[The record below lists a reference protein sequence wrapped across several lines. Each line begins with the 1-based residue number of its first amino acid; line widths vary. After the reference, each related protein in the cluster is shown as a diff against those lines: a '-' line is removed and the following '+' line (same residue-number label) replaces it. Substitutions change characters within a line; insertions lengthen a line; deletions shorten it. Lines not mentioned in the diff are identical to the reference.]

1 MENSSEQNIKK
12 EIEEPYSNVLYVADL
27 PNETTIDDLQKL
39 FKDYHFHCATLN
51 NFKHNQIYAQV
62 YLENKEWATKARHE
76 LNGHILKPMNGAN
89 SIKEGKPI
97 RICKYEGRGQNR
109 QSNIKQSLLV
119 KNIDSQMS
127 QKEFYEK
134 FLEYGDIVSGKIE
147 YDENGI
153 SKGFG
158 YIYYYTEESAE
169 NAKKNLSGKFFYG
182 KALDI
187 VNLIPGKK
195 NKSNAITLFVL
206 NIPSNITEK
215 DLSDIFEQ
223 FGPVSNISVN
233 QKGFAYVSYTSFE
246 AATQCLKELKENP
259 ITFPGLP
266 NVVVKFASSKEE
278 RDANKHF
285 IKNNESFNY
294 GFRNLNVQFNSV
306 YYNENI
312 KTDLDLDHEI
322 RLFIKVIMMQD
333 FNPREVLIDLES
345 FSGLVQFEKFHDYNL
360 FFKKY
365 HEYCEKQIPTFEC
378 LPYNFPFPTEE
389 NQNMNDN
396 NMNMYYNNMPMNYG
410 PESMRQTPGPFNYPH
425 SENNFRNM
433 GNNKFMLPNRNN
445 NLQNFQSVSQGK
457 YNNNMGPIP
466 NMPYPQN
473 FSLKNNNKIF
483 NGGNNNNNNGLGN
496 VGKNN
501 FINNMNNLNIS
512 KNNKMQNYNNNQNN
526 NRPFNQRN
534 NFSNNFNNRNNNFN
548 NNNNNNRKLIFRPGD
563 NINLANMKMNMNM
576 NMNNMNMLRLNQMN
590 NIFMRQQLMQMN
602 QRNRNIQNMNNQNNH
617 NDFGDMNQKNELD
630 LFAQR
635 NLETLNPSQLHS
647 QFNKPPINVYANM
660 LDSKEQEEI
669 RMEIADS
676 IYEIV
681 YAKYPFEASKITGMI
696 NEKGIE
702 KMNMLLS
709 KKEDLDDIIDKAYEM
724 IVNSKK
730 SENGEKNDG

>member
-1 MENSSEQNIKK
+1 MENSSEQTIKK
-12 EIEEPYSNVLYVADL
+12 ELEEPYSNVLYVADL

-39 FKDYHFHCATLN
+39 FEDYHFHYASLN
-51 NFKHNQIYAQV
+51 NFKLNQIYAQV

-76 LNGHILKPMNGAN
+76 LNGVILKPMNGAN

-97 RICKYEGRGQNR
+97 RICKYQAKGQNK
-109 QSNIKQSLLV
+109 QTNIKQSLLV

-169 NAKKNLSGKFFYG
+169 NAKNNLNGKFFYG

-206 NIPSNITEK
+206 NIPKNITEK
-215 DLSDIFEQ
+215 DISNIFEK

-233 QKGFAYVSYTSFE
+233 ERGFAYVSYTSFE
-246 AATQCLKELKENP
+246 AATQCLKELKANP

-266 NVVVKFASSKEE
+266 AVVVKFASSKEE
-278 RDANKHF
+278 RDANRIF
-285 IKNNESFNY
+285 AKNNDSYNF

-312 KTDLDLDHEI
+312 KTDLDLDQEI
-322 RLFIKVIMMQD
+322 RLFIKVVMLMD
-333 FNPREVLIDLES
+333 FSPKEVLIDLET
-345 FSGLVQFEKFHDYNL
+345 FSGLVQFEKYHDYNL

-365 HEYCEKQIPTFEC
+365 QEYCEKQIPLFEC
-378 LPYNFPFPTEE
+378 IPYNYPFPTEE
-389 NQNMNDN
+389 NQNTNENVMT
-396 NMNMYYNNMPMNYG
+396 MYNNNSTPMYNG
-410 PESMRQTPGPFNYPH
+410 PEGFRPMPRPFNYPH
-425 SENNFRNM
+425 TENNFRNM
-433 GNNKFMLPNRNN
+433 SNNNFMFPNRNN
-445 NLQNFQSVSQGK
+445 NMQNFQNIYQGK
-457 YNNNMGPIP
+457 NNNMTPFP
-466 NMPYPQN
+466 NMQYPQN
-473 FSLKNNNKIF
+473 FSQKNNNKIY
-483 NGGNNNNNNGLGN
+483 NGGNNNNGFGN
-496 VGKNN
+496 FDKNN
-501 FINNMNNLNIS
+501 YMNNMNNINR
-512 KNNKMQNYNNNQNN
+512 NNKMQNYNNQNN
-526 NRPFNQRN
+526 NKRFNQRN
-534 NFSNNFNNRNNNFN
+534 NFANNMNNRNINFN
-548 NNNNNNRKLIFRPGD
+548 INNNNRKQIIRPGD
-563 NINLANMKMNMNM
+563 NINLANMRM
-576 NMNNMNMLRLNQMN
+576 NMNNINNMNLLRLYQMN
-590 NIFMRQQLMQMN
+590 NPFMRQQMMQMN
-602 QRNRNIQNMNNQNNH
+602 QRNRNIQNMNQNNN
-617 NDFGDMNQKNELD
+617 NDYAEMNQKNELD
-630 LFAQR
+630 LYAQR
-635 NLETLNPSQLHS
+635 NLESLNPSQLHS

-681 YAKYPFEASKITGMI
+681 YAKYPNEASKITGMI

-724 IVNSKK
+724 IKK
-730 SENGEKNDG
+730 SENDEKNSG

>member
-1 MENSSEQNIKK
+1 MENSSEQTIKK
-12 EIEEPYSNVLYVADL
+12 ELEEPYSNVLYVADL
-27 PNETTIDDLQKL
+27 PNETTIDDLQKI
-39 FKDYHFHCATLN
+39 FEDYHFHYASLN
-51 NFKHNQIYAQV
+51 NFKLNQIYAQV

-76 LNGHILKPMNGAN
+76 LNGVILKPMNGAN

-97 RICKYEGRGQNR
+97 RICKYQAKGQNK
-109 QSNIKQSLLV
+109 QTNIKQSLLV

-169 NAKKNLSGKFFYG
+169 NAKNNLNGKFFYG

-206 NIPSNITEK
+206 NIPKNITEK
-215 DLSDIFEQ
+215 DISNIFEK

-233 QKGFAYVSYTSFE
+233 ERGFAYVSYTSFE
-246 AATQCLKELKENP
+246 AATQCLKELKANP

-266 NVVVKFASSKEE
+266 TVVVKFASSKEE
-278 RDANKHF
+278 RDANRIF
-285 IKNNESFNY
+285 AKNNDSYNF

-312 KTDLDLDHEI
+312 KTDLDLDQEI
-322 RLFIKVIMMQD
+322 RLFIKVVMLMD
-333 FNPREVLIDLES
+333 FSPKEVLIDLET
-345 FSGLVQFEKFHDYNL
+345 FSGLVQFEKYHDYNL

-365 HEYCEKQIPTFEC
+365 QEYCEKQIPLFEC
-378 LPYNFPFPTEE
+378 IPYNYPFPSEE
-389 NQNMNDN
+389 NQNTNENVMT
-396 NMNMYYNNMPMNYG
+396 MYNNNSTLMYNG
-410 PESMRQTPGPFNYPH
+410 PEGFRPMPRPFNYPH
-425 SENNFRNM
+425 TEYNFRNM
-433 GNNKFMLPNRNN
+433 SNNNFMFPNRNN
-445 NLQNFQSVSQGK
+445 NMQNFQNIYQGK
-457 YNNNMGPIP
+457 NNNMTPFP
-466 NMPYPQN
+466 NMQYPQN
-473 FSLKNNNKIF
+473 FSQKNNNKIY
-483 NGGNNNNNNGLGN
+483 NGGNNNNGFGN
-496 VGKNN
+496 FDKNN
-501 FINNMNNLNIS
+501 YMNNMNNINR
-512 KNNKMQNYNNNQNN
+512 NNKMQNYNNQNN
-526 NRPFNQRN
+526 NKRFNQRN
-534 NFSNNFNNRNNNFN
+534 NFANNMNNRNINFN
-548 NNNNNNRKLIFRPGD
+548 INNNNRKQIIRPGD
-563 NINLANMKMNMNM
+563 NINLANMRM
-576 NMNNMNMLRLNQMN
+576 NMNNINNMNLLRLYQMN
-590 NIFMRQQLMQMN
+590 NPFMRQQMMQMN
-602 QRNRNIQNMNNQNNH
+602 QRNRNIQNMNQNNN
-617 NDFGDMNQKNELD
+617 NDYGEMNQKNELD
-630 LFAQR
+630 LYAQR

-681 YAKYPFEASKITGMI
+681 YAKYPNEASKITGMI

-724 IVNSKK
+724 IKK
-730 SENGEKNDG
+730 SENDEKNSG

>member
-1 MENSSEQNIKK
+1 MENSSEQTIKK
-12 EIEEPYSNVLYVADL
+12 ELEEPYSNVLYVADL

-39 FKDYHFHCATLN
+39 FEDYHFHYASLN
-51 NFKHNQIYAQV
+51 NFKLNQIYAQV

-76 LNGHILKPMNGAN
+76 LNGVILKPMNGAN

-97 RICKYEGRGQNR
+97 RICKYQAKGQNK
-109 QSNIKQSLLV
+109 QTNIKQSLLV

-169 NAKKNLSGKFFYG
+169 NAKNNLNGKFFYG

-206 NIPSNITEK
+206 NIPKNITEK
-215 DLSDIFEQ
+215 DISNIFEK

-233 QKGFAYVSYTSFE
+233 ERGFAYVSYTSFE
-246 AATQCLKELKENP
+246 AATQCLKELKANP

-266 NVVVKFASSKEE
+266 DVVVKFASSKEE
-278 RDANKHF
+278 RDANRIF
-285 IKNNESFNY
+285 AKNNDSYNF

-312 KTDLDLDHEI
+312 KTDLDLDQEI
-322 RLFIKVIMMQD
+322 RLFIKVVMLMD
-333 FNPREVLIDLES
+333 FSPKEVLIDLET
-345 FSGLVQFEKFHDYNL
+345 FSGLVQFEKYHDYNL

-365 HEYCEKQIPTFEC
+365 QEYCEKQIPLFEC
-378 LPYNFPFPTEE
+378 IPYNYPFPTEE
-389 NQNMNDN
+389 NQNTNENVMT
-396 NMNMYYNNMPMNYG
+396 MYNNNSTPMYNG
-410 PESMRQTPGPFNYPH
+410 PEGFRPMPRPFNYPH
-425 SENNFRNM
+425 TENNFRNM
-433 GNNKFMLPNRNN
+433 SNNNFMFPNRNN
-445 NLQNFQSVSQGK
+445 NMQNFQNIYQGK
-457 YNNNMGPIP
+457 NNNMTPFP
-466 NMPYPQN
+466 NMQYPQN
-473 FSLKNNNKIF
+473 FSQKNNNKIY
-483 NGGNNNNNNGLGN
+483 NGGNNNNGFGN
-496 VGKNN
+496 FDKNN
-501 FINNMNNLNIS
+501 YMNNMNNINR
-512 KNNKMQNYNNNQNN
+512 NNKMQNYNNQNN
-526 NRPFNQRN
+526 NKRFNQRN
-534 NFSNNFNNRNNNFN
+534 NFANNMNNRNINFN
-548 NNNNNNRKLIFRPGD
+548 INNNNRKQIIRPGD
-563 NINLANMKMNMNM
+563 NINLANMRM
-576 NMNNMNMLRLNQMN
+576 NMNNINNMNLLRLYQMN
-590 NIFMRQQLMQMN
+590 NPFMRQQMMQMN
-602 QRNRNIQNMNNQNNH
+602 QRNRNIQNMNQNNN
-617 NDFGDMNQKNELD
+617 NDYGEMNQKNELD
-630 LFAQR
+630 LYAQR

-681 YAKYPFEASKITGMI
+681 YAKYPNEASKITGMI

-724 IVNSKK
+724 IKK
-730 SENGEKNDG
+730 SENDEKNSG

>member
-1 MENSSEQNIKK
+1 MENSSEQTIKK
-12 EIEEPYSNVLYVADL
+12 ELEEPYSNVLYVADL

-39 FKDYHFHCATLN
+39 FEDYHFHYASLN
-51 NFKHNQIYAQV
+51 NFKLNQIYAQV

-76 LNGHILKPMNGAN
+76 LNGVILKPMNGAN

-97 RICKYEGRGQNR
+97 RICKYQAKGQNK
-109 QSNIKQSLLV
+109 QTNIKQSLLV

-169 NAKKNLSGKFFYG
+169 NAKNNLNGKFFYG

-206 NIPSNITEK
+206 NIPKNITEK
-215 DLSDIFEQ
+215 DISNIFEK

-233 QKGFAYVSYTSFE
+233 ERGFAYVSYTSFE
-246 AATQCLKELKENP
+246 AATQCLKELKANP

-266 NVVVKFASSKEE
+266 DVVVKFASSKEE
-278 RDANKHF
+278 RDANRIF
-285 IKNNESFNY
+285 AKNNDSYNF

-312 KTDLDLDHEI
+312 KTDLDLDQEI
-322 RLFIKVIMMQD
+322 RLFIKVVMLMD
-333 FNPREVLIDLES
+333 FSPKEVLIDLET
-345 FSGLVQFEKFHDYNL
+345 FSGLVQFEKYHDYNL

-365 HEYCEKQIPTFEC
+365 QEYCEKQIPLFEC
-378 LPYNFPFPTEE
+378 IPYNYPFPTEE
-389 NQNMNDN
+389 NQNTNENVMT
-396 NMNMYYNNMPMNYG
+396 MYNNNSTPMYNG
-410 PESMRQTPGPFNYPH
+410 PEGFRPMPRPFNYPH
-425 SENNFRNM
+425 TENNFRNM
-433 GNNKFMLPNRNN
+433 SNNNFMFPNRNN
-445 NLQNFQSVSQGK
+445 NIQNFQNIYQGK
-457 YNNNMGPIP
+457 NNNMTPFP
-466 NMPYPQN
+466 NMQYPQN
-473 FSLKNNNKIF
+473 FSQKNNNKIF
-483 NGGNNNNNNGLGN
+483 NGGNNNNGFGN
-496 VGKNN
+496 FDKNN
-501 FINNMNNLNIS
+501 YMNNMNNINR
-512 KNNKMQNYNNNQNN
+512 NNKMQNYNNQNN
-526 NRPFNQRN
+526 NKRFNQRN
-534 NFSNNFNNRNNNFN
+534 NFANNMNNRNINFN
-548 NNNNNNRKLIFRPGD
+548 INNNNRKQIIRPGD
-563 NINLANMKMNMNM
+563 NINLANMRM
-576 NMNNMNMLRLNQMN
+576 NMNNINNMNLLRLYQMN
-590 NIFMRQQLMQMN
+590 NPFMRQQMMQMN
-602 QRNRNIQNMNNQNNH
+602 QRNRNIQNMNQNNN
-617 NDFGDMNQKNELD
+617 NDYAEMNQKNELD
-630 LFAQR
+630 LYAQR
-635 NLETLNPSQLHS
+635 NLESLNPSQLHS

-681 YAKYPFEASKITGMI
+681 YAKYPNEASKITGMI

-724 IVNSKK
+724 IKK
-730 SENGEKNDG
+730 SENDEKNSG

>member
-1 MENSSEQNIKK
+1 MENSPEQNIKK
-12 EIEEPYSNVLYVADL
+12 ELEEPYSNVLYVADL
-27 PNETTIDDLQKL
+27 PNETTIDDLQK
-39 FKDYHFHCATLN
+39 FFENYHFHYASLN
-51 NFKHNQIYAQV
+51 NFKLNQIYAQV

-97 RICKYEGRGQNR
+97 RICKYQAKGQIR
-109 QSNIKQSLLV
+109 QTNIKQSLLV
-119 KNIDSQMS
+119 KNIDSQMT

-169 NAKKNLSGKFFYG
+169 NAKKYLNGKFFYG

-206 NIPSNITEK
+206 NIPRNIAEK
-215 DLSDIFEQ
+215 DLSNIFER

-233 QKGFAYVSYTSFE
+233 DRGFAYVSYTSFE
-246 AATQCLKELKENP
+246 AATQCLKELKANP

-278 RDANKHF
+278 RDANKNF
-285 IKNNESFNY
+285 AKNNESFNF

-306 YYNENI
+306 YLNENI
-312 KTDLDLDHEI
+312 KTDLDLDQEI
-322 RLFIKVIMMQD
+322 RLFIKVVMLMD
-333 FNPREVLIDLES
+333 FSPKEVLVDLETY
-345 FSGLVQFEKFHDYNL
+345 SGLVQFEKFHDYSL
-360 FFKKY
+360 FFRKY
-365 HEYCEKQIPTFEC
+365 QELCEKQIPLFEC
-378 LPYNFPFPTEE
+378 IPYNFPFPTEE
-389 NQNMNDN
+389 NQNTNEN
-396 NMNMYYNNMPMNYG
+396 NMNMYNNNMPMYYG
-410 PESMRQTPGPFNYPH
+410 PEGMRQMPGPYNYPH
-425 SENNFRNM
+425 NDNNFRNM
-433 GNNKFMLPNRNN
+433 NNNNFMIPNRNN
-445 NLQNFQSVSQGK
+445 NIPNFQNMQQGK
-457 YNNNMGPIP
+457 NNNMMPFP
-466 NMPYPQN
+466 NMQYSQNMPQ
-473 FSLKNNNKIF
+473 KNNNKIF
-483 NGGNNNNNNGLGN
+483 NGGNNGFTNF
-496 VGKNN
+496 GKNN
-501 FINNMNNLNIS
+501 YMNNMNNMNNFNKNI
-512 KNNKMQNYNNNQNN
+512 KMQNYNNQNN
-526 NRPFNQRN
+526 NKRFNPRN
-534 NFSNNFNNRNNNFN
+534 NFANNFNNRNNNFN
-548 NNNNNNRKLIFRPGD
+548 NNNNRKQIIRPTD
-563 NINLANMKMNMNM
+563 NINLANMKMNMN
-576 NMNNMNMLRLNQMN
+576 NINNINMLRLYQMN
-590 NIFMRQQLMQMN
+590 NPFMRQQMMQMN
-602 QRNRNIQNMNNQNNH
+602 QRNRNIQNMNQNIH
-617 NDFGDMNQKNELD
+617 NDFGEINQKNELD
-630 LFAQR
+630 LYAQR

-681 YAKYPFEASKITGMI
+681 YAKYPNEASKITGMI

-724 IVNSKK
+724 IKK
-730 SENGEKNDG
+730 SENDEKNNG